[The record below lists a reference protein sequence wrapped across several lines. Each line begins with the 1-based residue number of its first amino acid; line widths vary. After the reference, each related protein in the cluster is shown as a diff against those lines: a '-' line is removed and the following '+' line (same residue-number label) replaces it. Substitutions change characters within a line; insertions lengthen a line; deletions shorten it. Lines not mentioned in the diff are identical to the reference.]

1 MGGRA
6 GVDRLIRRGEIWNYA
21 FKPPDKRRPVL
32 VLSTQKIIEVLN
44 YVIVAPITST
54 IHGSPTEGIIGI
66 EEGLKNISAV
76 NLTGIKS
83 IGKAKLVQFVSTL
96 DDEVMERVCI
106 ALSIATGCNE

>member
-1 MGGRA
+1 MA
-6 GVDRLIRRGEIWNYA
+6 RLIQRGEIWTYE

-54 IHGSPTEGIIGI
+54 IHGSPTEVIIGI
-66 EEGLKNISAV
+66 DEGLKNISAV

-83 IGKAKLVQFVSTL
+83 IEKSKLVQFVGTL
-96 DDEVMERVCI
+96 DDEIMQRVCA
-106 ALSIATGCNE
+106 ALAIATGCNE

>member
-1 MGGRA
+1 M
-6 GVDRLIRRGEIWNYA
+6 DRLIRRGEIWTYE

-44 YVIVAPITST
+44 YVIVAPVTST
-54 IHGSPTEGIIGI
+54 IHGSPTEVIVGID
-66 EEGLKNISAV
+66 EGLKNISAI

-83 IGKAKLVQFVSTL
+83 IEKSKLVQFVGTL
-96 DDEVMERVCI
+96 DDELMEQVCV